1 LRAIDATGNRHLPAD
16 FRAGHRQPR
25 MRNSFTLT
33 FAIALVAAI
42 VAAAIAAPFVAVAV
56 AALGY
61 RFPFPRIFDRVVMV
75 ALFGAMLIIWRRLRL
90 MTLLGTA
97 FAAPRRNGARALRG
111 FGVGLAVIAGFF
123 LAAVLMGASGHARID
138 HASRLIPKYLL
149 SAIAIGI
156 LEEGFFRAFLFGG
169 MREEFGPTVALI
181 ASSAFYAVAHL
192 VRAPAHFYVTTLEP
206 GAGFRTLAMS
216 LAQFSQPNAA
226 LPMLLG
232 LFLLGIVL
240 AEAFVMSGTVYFSA
254 GLHAGFV
261 MGAKLW
267 PKLISHPARL
277 PGWFAG
283 WGHIPLISGVVGW
296 IAALA
301 ILAMLRRLA
310 GTRGAAV

>member
-1 LRAIDATGNRHLPAD
+1 
-16 FRAGHRQPR
+16 

-33 FAIALVAAI
+33 FAIALGAAI
-42 VAAAIAAPFVAVAV
+42 VAAAIAAPFAAVAV
-56 AALGY
+56 AALGL

-75 ALFGAMLIIWRRLRL
+75 ALFGAMLVIWRRLHL
-90 MTLLGTA
+90 MKLLRRG
-97 FAAPRRNGARALRG
+97 FAGPRTNATRALRG
-111 FGVGLAVIAGFF
+111 FGVGLAVIGGFF
-123 LAAVLMGASGHARID
+123 LAAILMGASGHARID
-138 HASRLIPKYLL
+138 HAAWLLPKYLL
-149 SAIAIGI
+149 SAIVIGI

-169 MREEFGPTVALI
+169 MREEIGPTAALV
-181 ASSAFYAVAHL
+181 ASSAFYAMAHL

-216 LAQFSQPNAA
+216 LAQFSHPSAA
-226 LPMLLG
+226 LPTLLG
-232 LFLLGIVL
+232 LFLLGVVL

-267 PKLISHPARL
+267 PRLISHPARL
-277 PGWFAG
+277 PQWFSG

-296 IAALA
+296 IAAAA
-301 ILAMLRRLA
+301 ILVLLRRLA